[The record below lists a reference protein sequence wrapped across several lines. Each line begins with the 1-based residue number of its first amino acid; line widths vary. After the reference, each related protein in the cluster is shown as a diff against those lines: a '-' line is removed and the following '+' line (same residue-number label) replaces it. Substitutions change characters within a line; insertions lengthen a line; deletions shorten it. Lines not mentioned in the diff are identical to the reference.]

1 MGDGVNFLREKI
13 KIIRKKARF
22 AAITKIGSFVIA
34 IVYLG
39 IVVGVFGFYLLE
51 SNKKKSLETKVTEA
65 KNTIETLSP
74 IETKETYLVS
84 TVKTISPIISTKKKN
99 NILIQSV
106 LKLLPENVSVSEFE
120 ISESSEVEFVL
131 KTNDLGLVE
140 NFFDNIKKAEFEDL
154 VIKQVTINRVSIEEE
169 SGYSVMVKL
178 AFEYKEENGED

>member
-74 IETKETYLVS
+74 IETKET
-84 TVKTISPIISTKKKN
+84 
-99 NILIQSV
+99 
-106 LKLLPENVSVSEFE
+106 
-120 ISESSEVEFVL
+120 
-131 KTNDLGLVE
+131 
-140 NFFDNIKKAEFEDL
+140 
-154 VIKQVTINRVSIEEE
+154 
-169 SGYSVMVKL
+169 
-178 AFEYKEENGED
+178 